1 MPSRSKGFTLIEL
14 LVTVGIIMALMAI
27 GAYTFFDAL
36 PGIRV
41 KAAAR
46 ELYGN
51 LQKARVT
58 AMSTSATITAT
69 FSTSNNSYTVGG
81 DTIPMNTANPGVQF
95 GAVAGTTPWDAT
107 RGLDDGIAVPADG
120 ILPVD
125 HFSIDHRGRPSKDG
139 EIYLIHRKDLGEGRK
154 DRTYCIAIR
163 QIGTYRL
170 LRYDGTSWQ

>member
-1 MPSRSKGFTLIEL
+1 MPSRPKGFTVTEL
-14 LVTVGIIMALMAI
+14 VVTVAIIMTLLAI
-27 GAYTFFDAL
+27 GAYTFYDAL

-51 LQKARVT
+51 LQKARIT

-69 FSTSNNSYTVGG
+69 FSASANSYTVGG
-81 DTIPMNTANPGVQF
+81 DTISMNTANPGVEF
-95 GAVAGTTPWDAT
+95 GAVTGTTPWDAT
-107 RGLDDGIAVPADG
+107 RGLDEGIAIPADG
-120 ILPVD
+120 TLPVD
-125 HFSIDHRGRPSKDG
+125 QFSIDHRGRPSKDG
-139 EIYLIHRKDLGEGRK
+139 EIYLVHRKDLAKGRK

-170 LRYDGTSWQ
+170 LHYNGTTWE

>member
-1 MPSRSKGFTLIEL
+1 MSSRLKGFTVTEL
-14 LVTVGIIMALMAI
+14 VVTVAIITTLLAI
-27 GAYTFFDAL
+27 GGYAFYDAL
-36 PGIRV
+36 PGLRV

-51 LQKARVT
+51 LQKARLT
-58 AMSTSATITAT
+58 AQSTGATITAT
-69 FSTSNNSYTVGG
+69 FSASANSYTLGG
-81 DTIPMNTANPGVQF
+81 DTISMNSANPGVQF

-107 RGLDDGIAVPADG
+107 RGLDDGIAIPADG

-125 HFSIDHRGRPSKDG
+125 RFNIDHRGRPSKDG
-139 EIYLIHRKDLGEGRK
+139 EIYLIHRKDLAKGRK

-170 LRYDGTSWQ
+170 LHYNGTSWE

>member
-14 LVTVGIIMALMAI
+14 LVTVGIIMTLMAI

-69 FSTSNNSYTVGG
+69 FSASTNSYTVGG
-81 DTIPMNTANPGVQF
+81 DTIPMNSANPGVQF
-95 GAVAGTTPWDAT
+95 GAVVGTTPWDAT

-120 ILPVD
+120 TLPVD
-125 HFSIDHRGRPSKDG
+125 QFSIDHRGRPSKDG
-139 EIYLIHRKDLGEGRK
+139 EIYLIHRNDLGEGRK
-154 DRTYCIAIR
+154 DRT
-163 QIGTYRL
+163 
-170 LRYDGTSWQ
+170 